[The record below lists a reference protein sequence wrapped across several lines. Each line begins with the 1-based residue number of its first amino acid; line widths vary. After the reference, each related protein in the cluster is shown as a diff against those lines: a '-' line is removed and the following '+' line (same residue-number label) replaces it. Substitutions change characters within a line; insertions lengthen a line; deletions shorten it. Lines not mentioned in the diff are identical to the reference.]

1 MLYVIKRGAHY
12 ELWIINCWL
21 NCVCLRRSSNIF
33 LLFTTTYQL
42 LHGGVGAPCYPVQQP
57 LCELLL
63 RRERL
68 SPGRFVNTKFCD
80 QGYLGYLCG
89 LHFKWI
95 QDSLFCQIDF
105 EGVLFPYNGQ
115 VALWQQQAGRPEDN
129 LVIWDYHVIVVLRL
143 RANYV
148 TMQPSVSNELPELCV
163 EKSWI
168 YDYDT
173 LLPKP
178 CRWQGQCCSAC
189 VHCAQGSETHSCD
202 RLRPFN
208 FFI

>member
-1 MLYVIKRGAHY
+1 MPASEFKHLSSLYNHLSALTWWRWSPLLSRPTASMRAIIAKRTFITWSIRWH
-12 ELWIINCWL
+12 EI
-21 NCVCLRRSSNIF
+21 LRRRIPGISLWSSF
-33 LLFTTTYQL
+33 QMDPRQF
-42 LHGGVGAPCYPVQQP
+42 V
-57 LCELLL
+57 
-63 RRERL
+63 L
-68 SPGRFVNTKFCD
+68 SNWF
-80 QGYLGYLCG
+80 
-89 LHFKWI
+89 W
-95 QDSLFCQIDF
+95 
-105 EGVLFPYNGQ
+105 GVLFPYNGQ

>member
-1 MLYVIKRGAHY
+1 MLYVIKREAHY

-105 EGVLFPYNGQ
+105 EGSYSHIMVRWRSGNSKQDVLGITSSFG
-115 VALWQQQAGRPEDN
+115 
-129 LVIWDYHVIVVLRL
+129 II
-143 RANYV
+143 
-148 TMQPSVSNELPELCV
+148 M
-163 EKSWI
+163 
-168 YDYDT
+168 
-173 LLPKP
+173 LL
-178 CRWQGQCCSAC
+178 
-189 VHCAQGSETHSCD
+189 
-202 RLRPFN
+202 
-208 FFI
+208 